1 MVSIAMRVVGTIRY
15 TTLTYSVSLTGR
27 PSCHSLLSSFLVRP
41 HVSAHE
47 HGRSEGEN
55 EEDHHNRSHKGRCE
69 PTVPA
74 PTLVGVGEE
83 NRHLSF
89 CL

>member
-1 MVSIAMRVVGTIRY
+1 MVSIAMRVVVGTIWY
-15 TTLTYSVSLTGR
+15 TPLTYSVSLTGR
-27 PSCHSLLSSFLVRP
+27 PSCHSLLSSFLGRP
-41 HVSAHE
+41 HVSAQ
-47 HGRSEGEN
+47 HGRSESEN
-55 EEDHHNRSHKGRCE
+55 EEDHHNSSRKGRCE